1 MGRFKGVNM
10 KKNWVTDPD
19 ISVNKKKLEQIFDI
33 TESEYTLPEQ
43 IKEVRESLD
52 QSQESID
59 PDSILHQN
67 IDRANR
73 ILNLVEKEFEQGKI
87 KGSLLEAAASLINGI
102 TSAANSIV
110 GVSHGDSQ
118 IEIKQKQLELKERE
132 LMIKQALGEKSGKG
146 SGNVINAI
154 VTDRES
160 LLEMIRESKGNPGK
174 KILSQTDK

>member
-73 ILNLVEKEFEQGKI
+73 ILDLLEQDLKQGLK
-87 KGSLLEAAASLINGI
+87 STRLEAAASLINGI